1 MSKQLE
7 REALKYDLIS
17 LIKLQDKRKENI
29 LLFEASIKGE
39 REATQQ
45 EETVQA
51 VLETKLRQHDLGL
64 SKLDETDKVLILED
78 IPKLKSTRE
87 KRSQTVMLLKAAIIA
102 EQESMDYE
110 ENMIMFLEKK
120 NGSQV

>member
-45 EETVQA
+45 EETVQS

-87 KRSQTVMLLKAAIIA
+87 KRSQTIMLLKAAIIA